1 LTLDP
6 VGVSSPGFP
15 PRRAAGGIIA
25 DRGFIL
31 RQVEF
36 RMIPLGLDDFRTV

>member
-1 LTLDP
+1 LAA
-6 VGVSSPGFP
+6 
-15 PRRAAGGIIA
+15 RAILA

-31 RQVEF
+31 REVEF